1 MEGKTISPTLVPDQL
16 KNEEWWKKRQTTPT
30 SQSQNKTVSQAKS
43 PVATNQKQPA
53 PSKQPAVTSQKKN
66 TGPRAQPSTSKA
78 PPRAT
83 GAQAVRKPVGRG
95 ATSTKPGGTG
105 RPGQSTAKPA
115 ASSGGRGIATLG
127 NLKSGSQKKP
137 TVTSAV
143 TTPPAPQVKQEES
156 AKPAQAPTVPG
167 GKAEVN
173 KRTYHPRMGLAR
185 ALAKKT
191 DGTKYEEAHS
201 LYREVMSM
209 SPEVH
214 DAYIELGEM
223 LAKTN
228 PVEAVDVYSKFP
240 FNDPPTFDDAFL
252 HGEIVRLL
260 MSSENY
266 DDSRLCTSMVAMGKA
281 LGIGVLEKQVSIL
294 ENKFKSSL
302 LKQIYAGVHGKP
314 IDDPDLQAFFKFKC
328 WL

>member
-16 KNEEWWKKRQTTPT
+16 KNEEWWKKRQAAPPTQIQNKTT
-30 SQSQNKTVSQAKS
+30 SQSKS

-53 PSKQPAVTSQKKN
+53 TTKQSAVTSQKKP

-95 ATSTKPGGTG
+95 AASTKPGGTG
-105 RPGQSTAKPA
+105 RPGPTTKPA
-115 ASSGGRGIATLG
+115 TSTGGKGVATLG
-127 NLKSGSQKKP
+127 DLKSSSQKKP
-137 TVTSAV
+137 TATSGV
-143 TTPPAPQVKQEES
+143 STQSTPQVKQEE
-156 AKPAQAPTVPG
+156 AVKPEQAPIVPS

-173 KRTYHPRMGLAR
+173 RHSYHPRLGLAR
-185 ALAKKT
+185 ALAKTSDEK
-191 DGTKYEEAHS
+191 KSKEAHS
-201 LYREVMSM
+201 SYREVISM
-209 SPEVH
+209 SPDVH

-266 DDSRLCTSMVAMGKA
+266 DDPRLCTSMVAMGKA

-302 LKQIYAGVHGKP
+302 LKQIYSGVHGKP